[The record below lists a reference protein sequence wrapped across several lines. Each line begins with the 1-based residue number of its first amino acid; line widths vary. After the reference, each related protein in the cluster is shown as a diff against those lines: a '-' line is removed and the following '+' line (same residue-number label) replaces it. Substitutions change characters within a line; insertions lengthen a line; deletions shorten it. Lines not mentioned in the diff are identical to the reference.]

1 MSSLIL
7 IGLSPSLTEFL
18 DSPSSMPIPNHFLP
32 SQHQRHPPFKR
43 FGQKS
48 SPTPCSYK
56 KFQPPG
62 TPLRI
67 RQKIQKSAKLQLK
80 DFSRKHIYNS
90 SRVLNRCNPY
100 ADRTLAA
107 KPRISPKKSPPKT
120 LNFLI
125 VSYIILESVW
135 KMDFVNT
142 SYELR
147 MGVETSEN
155 LQNCLKVA
163 IFGSFFVVTQND
175 DSRTSTRKS
184 GLQRILLANLEK
196 KNINLKI
203 QNFLLLNFHYG
214 KKNQCFQKV
223 TFTLYRLYT
232 LCILR
237 IVALPWARKIY

>member
-107 KPRISPKKSPPKT
+107 KPRNSPKKSPPKT

-125 VSYIILESVW
+125 VSYIILESV
-135 KMDFVNT
+135 
-142 SYELR
+142 
-147 MGVETSEN
+147 
-155 LQNCLKVA
+155 
-163 IFGSFFVVTQND
+163 
-175 DSRTSTRKS
+175 
-184 GLQRILLANLEK
+184 
-196 KNINLKI
+196 
-203 QNFLLLNFHYG
+203 
-214 KKNQCFQKV
+214 
-223 TFTLYRLYT
+223 
-232 LCILR
+232 
-237 IVALPWARKIY
+237 